1 MAKKEIT
8 KIINIIIFA
17 GARAQPDQIQPVDSL
32 VKINTDQ
39 LVQGAGA
46 LSLSQQNRNPSEQN
60 IDFSWNRL
68 VLHAIWSYKEQSYKE
83 PALRFW
89 KKIKNQ
95 P

>member
-1 MAKKEIT
+1 MAKKEFI

-17 GARAQPDQIQPVDSL
+17 GARAKPDQIQPVDSL

-68 VLHAIWSYKEQSYKE
+68 VFSLT
-83 PALRFW
+83 LMV
-89 KKIKNQ
+89 
-95 P
+95 